1 MNRLQIFILN
11 YIKIIP
17 LLFLLPITGYS
28 QIELQP
34 SGYFKAP
41 GFRFLVYQNDYLGG
55 RLGGLEMILQGK
67 RVLDAGNVVC
77 LTTDGK
83 KYGYYD
89 DSDDKRGEQNV
100 DLKKDQVSYP
110 VELLPLGLKYKVN
123 VISDGKSV
131 TIQID
136 LDQAVDWEKVKEIAF
151 RIEIY
156 PEEYDYK
163 TFNGGG
169 ISDYFYE
176 QHMGRRVLIPNAE
189 KIVIAPEDPQRKI
202 TFKGNNVTLSLR
214 DERRDLNVSGYML
227 FASLKKGSSQ
237 KSFSL
242 KITPSIDPA
251 WTKEPIIEVSQ
262 VGYHPEQKKIAFL
275 EVDPRTIDI
284 HDMELLV
291 LNEKSEIEHV
301 AYLKPE
307 KWGNLYQ
314 NTYYTFNFSFVKNTD
329 QYFLKYDKQ
338 KVGPFKISPS
348 VYKSAW
354 QPTLDIY
361 FPTQMCHVKVRDFLR
376 LWHGACH
383 LDDALQAPVGDHG
396 KDGYRQGPET
406 QTAFKPLEHVP
417 GINWGGWHDA
427 ADFDLPSGSI
437 CETAQW
443 MALAQ
448 EKFQTNRDVTTV
460 LRDDRLVE
468 IFKSDGEND
477 LLQQIAFGMEWLLS
491 VVKQVGHVPAGV
503 ITHIGPDYGS
513 TGDPASITDG
523 LLYDPKL
530 EPTQQKN
537 GFSGKFDDR
546 WIYTDRNTGGQYQF
560 VQIAAICSRLFRNI
574 NDSLSE
580 ECLQLAEQI
589 WEYEQSNDP
598 VNFQVAYQ
606 PQENKYHSL
615 EMAAAAELFITTGN
629 TKYRDKLLTFI
640 PTIKAMPVRQFNRT
654 GFNLVRVKD
663 KVNDSVFSETIL
675 EKAKE
680 VHQALQ
686 EELNKTPYNI
696 TMRLG
701 WGSNWTIL
709 KTAAKLFYFIE
720 AYPDLFDP
728 EIMYATVNFVLGAHP
743 ASNHSFVSGVGS
755 KSATLVYCFNRADK
769 SYQPGAVI
777 SGVTLIKPD
786 FVEYRGRAWDWYQTE
801 HVISGSAAYIFDV
814 LATDYLLN
822 KRGGSIP
829 KNRDI
834 IK

>member
-1 MNRLQIFILN
+1 MNRLHDFLSK
-11 YIKIIP
+11 YIGIISML
-17 LLFLLPITGYS
+17 LLFPITGYS
-28 QIELQP
+28 QIKLQP
-34 SGYFKAP
+34 GGYFKAP

-77 LTTDGK
+77 MTTDGK
-83 KYGYYD
+83 KYGYYSD
-89 DSDDKRGEQNV
+89 GDDKRGEQTI
-100 DLKKDQVSYP
+100 DLKKGKVSYP
-110 VELLPLGLKYKVN
+110 VELMPLGLKYQVT
-123 VISDGKSV
+123 VSSDGKSI

-136 LDQAVDWEKVKEIAF
+136 LNQSVDWDKVEDIAF

-163 TFNGGG
+163 IFNGGG

-176 QHMGRRVLIPNAE
+176 QHMGRRILIPNTE

-202 TFKGNNVTLSLR
+202 AFEGDNVTLSLR

-227 FASLKKGSSQ
+227 FASLKKGSSK

-242 KITPSIDPA
+242 KISPSIDTE
-251 WTKEPIIEVSQ
+251 WTKEPIIQVSQ
-262 VGYHPEQKKIAFL
+262 VGYHPKQRKIAFL
-275 EVDPRTIDI
+275 EVDPRTVEV

-291 LNEKSEIEHV
+291 LNENSEIKNV
-301 AYLKPE
+301 SYIKPE
-307 KWGNLYQ
+307 KWGDLYQ
-314 NTYYTFNFSFVKNTD
+314 NRYYTYDFSFVKNPG
-329 QYFLKYDKQ
+329 QYFLLYDKQ
-338 KVGPFKISPS
+338 KVGPFQISPA
-348 VYKSAW
+348 VYKTAW

-361 FPTQMCHVKVRDFLR
+361 FPTQMCHVKVKDFLR

-383 LDDALQAPVGDHG
+383 LDDALQAPAEHIG
-396 KDGYRQGPET
+396 KDGYVQGPKT
-406 QTAFKPLEHVP
+406 QTAFKAHEHVP

-437 CETAQW
+437 CETILW

-448 EKFQTNRDVTTV
+448 EKFQTTRDVTTV
-460 LRDDRLVE
+460 SRNERLVDL
-468 IFKSDGEND
+468 FNSDGEND
-477 LLQQIAFGMEWLLS
+477 MLQQIAFGVEWLLS

-513 TGDPASITDG
+513 VGDPASITDG
-523 LLYDPKL
+523 LRYDPNLKKT
-530 EPTQQKN
+530 EQKN

-560 VQIAAICSRLFRNI
+560 AQIAAICHRLFRNI
-574 NDSLSE
+574 NDSLSI
-580 ECLQLAEQI
+580 ECLRLAEQI
-589 WEYEQSNDP
+589 WEYEQNNDP
-598 VNFQVAYQ
+598 INFRVAYQ
-606 PQENKYHSL
+606 PQEDEYHSL
-615 EMAAAAELFITTGN
+615 EMAATAELFTTTAN
-629 TKYRDKLLTFI
+629 QKYRDKLLACI
-640 PTIKAMPVRQFNRT
+640 PTIKEMPVQYFNRT

-663 KVNDSVFSETIL
+663 KVKDSKFSEVIL

-680 VHQALQ
+680 VRQDLQ
-686 EELNKTPYNI
+686 GELDKTPYNV
-696 TMRLG
+696 TLYLG
-701 WGSNWTIL
+701 WGSNWSIL

-720 AYPDLFDP
+720 AYPGLFDP
-728 EIMYATVNFVLGAHP
+728 EILYATVNFVLGAHP

-755 KSATLVYCFNRADK
+755 KSATLIYGFNRADK
-769 SYQPGAVI
+769 SYQPGGVI

-801 HVISGSAAYIFDV
+801 HVISGSSAYIFNI

-822 KRGGSIP
+822 K
-829 KNRDI
+829 KN
-834 IK
+834 

>member
-1 MNRLQIFILN
+1 MNRLQIFILY
-11 YIKIIP
+11 YIGIISM
-17 LLFLLPITGYS
+17 LLLLPITGYS
-28 QIELQP
+28 QIKLQP
-34 SGYFKAP
+34 SGYFAAP
-41 GFRFLVYQNDYLGG
+41 GFRFLVYQNDYIGG

-67 RVLDAGNVVC
+67 RVLDAGNVVF

-89 DSDDKRGEQNV
+89 DGDDKRGEQNV
-100 DLKKDQVSYP
+100 DLKKGKVSYP
-110 VELLPLGLKYKVN
+110 VELLPLGLKYTVN
-123 VISDGKSV
+123 VISDGRS
-131 TIQID
+131 IIIRID
-136 LDQAVDWEKVKEIAF
+136 LDQAVDWDKVEEIAF

-176 QHMGRRVLIPNAE
+176 QHMGRRVLIPNADR
-189 KIVIAPEDPQRKI
+189 INIAPEDPQRKM
-202 TFKGNNVTLSLR
+202 TFEGENVTLSLR

-227 FASLKKGSSQ
+227 FASLKKGSSK
-237 KSFSL
+237 KSFTL
-242 KITPSIDPA
+242 KISPSINPD
-251 WTKEPIIEVSQ
+251 WTKEPIIQVSQ
-262 VGYHPEQKKIAFL
+262 VGYHPKQKKNAFL
-275 EVDPRTIDI
+275 EVNPGTSDV
-284 HDMELLV
+284 HDMELLL
-291 LNEKSEIEHV
+291 LNENSEIERV
-301 AYLKPE
+301 ADLKPE
-307 KWGNLYQ
+307 KWGDLYQ
-314 NTYYTFNFSFVKNTD
+314 NTYYRYDFSYVKNPG
-329 QYFLKYDKQ
+329 QYFLIYDKQ
-338 KVGPFKISPS
+338 KVGPFKISAS
-348 VYKSAW
+348 VYQTAW

-361 FPTQMCHVKVRDFLR
+361 FPTQMCHVKVKDFLR

-383 LDDALQAPVGDHG
+383 LDDALQSPVGHKG
-396 KDGYRQGPET
+396 KDGYIQGPET
-406 QTAFKPLEHVP
+406 QTAFKPHEHVP

-437 CETAQW
+437 CETALW

-448 EKFQTNRDVTTV
+448 EKFQTTRDVTTV
-460 LRDDRLVE
+460 LRNERLVNLFE
-468 IFKSDGEND
+468 PDGEID
-477 LLQQIAFGMEWLLS
+477 MLQQIAFGMEWLLS
-491 VVKQVGHVPAGV
+491 VVKQIGHVPAGV

-513 TGDPASITDG
+513 VGDPASITDG

-530 EPTQQKN
+530 ENTEQKK

-574 NDSLSE
+574 NDPLSL

-606 PQENKYHSL
+606 PQENEYHSL
-615 EMAAAAELFITTGN
+615 EMAAAAELFITTAN
-629 TKYRDKLLTFI
+629 QKYRDKVLTFI
-640 PTIKAMPVRQFNRT
+640 PTIREMPVGHFNWT

-663 KVNDSVFSETIL
+663 KINDIKFSEAIR

-680 VHQALQ
+680 VRQDLQ
-686 EELNKTPYNI
+686 EKLDKTPYNVS
-696 TMRLG
+696 MQLG
-701 WGSNWTIL
+701 WGSNWSIL
-709 KTAAKLFYFIE
+709 KTAAKLFYFID

-743 ASNHSFVSGVGS
+743 ASNHSFVSGVGA
-755 KSATLVYCFNRADK
+755 KSATLIYGFNRADK
-769 SYQPGAVI
+769 SYQPGGVI

-801 HVISGSAAYIFDV
+801 HVISGSSAYIFDI

-822 KRGGSIP
+822 LKEW
-829 KNRDI
+829 
-834 IK
+834 